1 MAAKRGSSEVAKT
14 ISGIDAG
21 GSFFASILAGLLIGY
36 FLDRWLGTAP
46 WLVVIFTLTGA
57 YSGFLRVW
65 HYAKTEG
72 EKEDEERKLRGR

>member
-1 MAAKRGSSEVAKT
+1 MAAKRGGAEVAKT

-36 FLDRWLGTAP
+36 FLDKWLGTAP
-46 WLVVIFTLTGA
+46 WLIVIFTLTGA

-72 EKEDEERKLRGR
+72 EKEDEERKQRGR

>member
-1 MAAKRGSSEVAKT
+1 MAAKRHGEEVAKT

-65 HYAKTEG
+65 HYAKAEG